1 MVPFSEELFKQVSIE
16 WLIATDQVHILLLS
30 AVVTDSFY
38 LYDQPLSAM
47 EHPRFREMINLAT
60 RSKKEINTLGRKV
73 ARIQILNLFSNH
85 LRDLKQRLA
94 VSLSCS

>member
-16 WLIATDQVHILLLS
+16 WLIATDQVHILFFNS
-30 AVVTDSFY
+30 AVVTDSFC

-60 RSKKEINTLGRKV
+60 CSKKSIPLDAK
-73 ARIQILNLFSNH
+73 
-85 LRDLKQRLA
+85 
-94 VSLSCS
+94 